1 MGKFNSLLDAKF
13 NPPRNWILDTD
24 LKFNSD
30 TVNNEDRALLKKCGI
45 KITKANVITIPAGYI
60 TDLASVPRIC
70 WGFIAPFDVARA
82 AVVHDMLY
90 EKINGAFNE
99 GIIPTKKE
107 REKYRLVADNVFREG
122 MEAAAPNVPIW
133 KIYSAYYAVRA
144 FGRFAINSSAP
155 REI

>member
-1 MGKFNSLLDAKF
+1 MGTFNSLLDAKF

-107 REKYRLVADNVFREG
+107 R
-122 MEAAAPNVPIW
+122 
-133 KIYSAYYAVRA
+133 
-144 FGRFAINSSAP
+144 
-155 REI
+155 